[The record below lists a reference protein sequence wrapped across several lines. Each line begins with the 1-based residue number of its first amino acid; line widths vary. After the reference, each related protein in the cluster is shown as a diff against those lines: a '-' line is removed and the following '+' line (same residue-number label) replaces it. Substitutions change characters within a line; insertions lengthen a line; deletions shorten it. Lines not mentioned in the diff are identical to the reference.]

1 MLRCLLAT
9 LTLALGLATQPAA
22 AADRA
27 DEYPGFA
34 RLTDNYELQ
43 SRKQNYDA
51 VKFPVSIN
59 KSQSVEGE
67 KTIIEYGYRNSS
79 VNASRL
85 QFQRHF
91 EGVMRSLNGEPVFA
105 GRTEEHA
112 YVTTFRF
119 PKNGKTAWAV
129 ASTHDSNDIHNY
141 RLLIVETSEAWG
153 GAPAAMPEAKPVGKP
168 AVVEPKAV
176 APEPKAVAPEPKP
189 AAIVPVVWKGGEWK
203 EVNRG
208 GCDAPDLQASKPGLP
223 DDDLCDADMANK
235 VAVCYSDHCV
245 YKNVTPKQ
253 CKGGSKPGRMYVCA
267 PK

>member
-27 DEYPGFA
+27 DEYAGFP
-34 RLTDNYELQ
+34 RLTDNYELH

-67 KTIIEYGYRNSS
+67 KTIIEYGYRNGSL
-79 VNASRL
+79 NASRL

-91 EGVMRSLNGEPVFA
+91 EGVMRNLNGEPVFA
-105 GRTEEHA
+105 GRTEEHEYA
-112 YVTTFRF
+112 TTFRF

-129 ASTHDSNDIHNY
+129 ASTNNSNEIHHY
-141 RLLIVETSEAWG
+141 KLLIVETAQPWG
-153 GAPAAMPEAKPVGKP
+153 GAPAAAPEAKPVSKP
-168 AVVEPKAV
+168 VEPKAAV
-176 APEPKAVAPEPKP
+176 PEPKAAVPEPKP
-189 AAIVPVVWKGGEWK
+189 AAVVPVAWTDGQWK

-208 GCDAPDLQASKPGLP
+208 GCDTPDLHKSKPGLP
-223 DDDLCDADMANK
+223 DDDFCDASMANK

-245 YKNVTPKQ
+245 YKDATPKQ

-267 PK
+267 AK